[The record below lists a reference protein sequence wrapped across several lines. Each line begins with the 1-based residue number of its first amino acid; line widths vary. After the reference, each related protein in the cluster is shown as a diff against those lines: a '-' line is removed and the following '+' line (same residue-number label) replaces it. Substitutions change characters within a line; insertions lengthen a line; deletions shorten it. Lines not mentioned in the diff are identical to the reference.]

1 MVDIKITGI
10 ILFLLVTLFATAFCD
25 DETFTITTYY
35 PSPYGSYNELQLYPH
50 TPATTACNS
59 SQNEGIMYYDSVEH
73 AMKVCSCLN
82 NPACTSWGWEV
93 SGTPR
98 GTIVMWSGTL
108 ATIPTGWALCNG
120 TNGTPDLRDKFIYG
134 TSAAEEPGATGGAT
148 THTHTVDI
156 ASFASSSN
164 SSSTSTS
171 LGGSPA
177 AATHSHSIDPPSTAT
192 SSDSNLPPYYKLA
205 FIMKL

>member
-1 MVDIKITGI
+1 MGI
-10 ILFLLVTLFATAFCD
+10 MGILLFFVLVLFFPAFAD
-25 DETFTITTYY
+25 EETFTITTYY

-59 SQNEGIMYYDSVEH
+59 SQNEGFMYYDSVEH

-82 NPACTSWGWEV
+82 SPACTSWGWAV

-98 GTIVMWSGTL
+98 GSILMWSGTL
-108 ATIPTGWALCNG
+108 ATIPTGWALCDG
-120 TNGTPDLRDKFIYG
+120 TNGTPDLRDRFIYG
-134 TSAAEEPGATGGAT
+134 VSAAEEPGATGGAT

-156 ASFASSSN
+156 AAFAS
-164 SSSTSTS
+164 
-171 LGGSPA
+171 GSPSGTTDIAIGGAKA
-177 AATHSHSIDPPSTAT
+177 ASDAHTHSVNPPSTAT